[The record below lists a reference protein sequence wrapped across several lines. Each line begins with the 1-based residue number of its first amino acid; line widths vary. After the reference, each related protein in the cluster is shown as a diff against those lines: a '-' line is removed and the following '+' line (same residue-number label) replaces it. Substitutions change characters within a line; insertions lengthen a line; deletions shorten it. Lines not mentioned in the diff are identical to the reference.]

1 MEEIKEFFELHYFGE
16 NGVGPILFVV
26 DIFAILFIIFIFLY
40 HIRQKAKIGKII
52 LYLLA
57 LVAIYFVSKI
67 ARLEML
73 HGFIKYISGWTFG
86 LYILLFKNDFK
97 TIFDSKKSHDRGDL
111 IYKSKEDKEAIIKII
126 CSTIEYL
133 SSRKI
138 GAIITF
144 ERKDSLDSIIQNAI
158 SLNADITQ
166 EILTTI
172 FTPGT
177 ACHDGG
183 VIIKNNKIVCAGAYY
198 PLSDNYDLPTFLGTR
213 HRAAIGMSER
223 YDAITVVVSEETGN
237 ISITV
242 SGNIS
247 LELSIDRVSSLLDG
261 YLGAE

>member
-1 MEEIKEFFELHYFGE
+1 MEKIKEFLDLHYFGE
-16 NGVGPILFVV
+16 NGVGPILFAV
-26 DIFAILFIIFIFLY
+26 DVFAVLFIVFIFLY

-52 LYLLA
+52 LYLLI
-57 LVAIYFVSKI
+57 LIGLYFGSLILK
-67 ARLEML
+67 LEL
-73 HGFIKYISGWTFG
+73 LNVFIKYISGWTFG
-86 LYILLFKNDFK
+86 LYVLLFKNDFK
-97 TIFDSKKSHDRGDL
+97 TMFDAKKSHDRGDL
-111 IYKSKEDKEAIIKII
+111 IYKSKEDKEAVIKII

-158 SLNADITQ
+158 SLNANITQ

-247 LELSIDRVSSLLDG
+247 LELSIERVSSLLDG

>member
-1 MEEIKEFFELHYFGE
+1 MDKIKEFLELHYFGE
-16 NGVGPILFVV
+16 NGVGPILFAVEV
-26 DIFAILFIIFIFLY
+26 FAILLIVFIFLY
-40 HIRQKAKIGKII
+40 HVRQKAKIGKIL
-52 LYLLA
+52 LYLFALLA
-57 LVAIYFVSKI
+57 AYFISLI
-67 ARLEML
+67 AKLEIL
-73 HGFIKYISGWTFG
+73 HAFIKYISGWTFG

-97 TIFDSKKSHDRGDL
+97 SVFDAKKSHDRGDL
-111 IYKSKEDKEAIIKII
+111 VYKSKEDKEATIKII
-126 CSTIEYL
+126 CNTIEYL

-158 SLNADITQ
+158 SVNADITQ

-183 VIIKNNKIVCAGAYY
+183 VIIKNNKIVCAGAYF

-223 YDAITVVVSEETGN
+223 YDAITVVVSEESGN

-247 LELSIDRVSSLLDG
+247 LELSTERVASLLDG